1 MGDSMDTKIF
11 IILASACFGLILL
24 GAIVG
29 NVLESQG
36 VLTKASLGPKGTVIV
51 MSLFFVLFCVLAFS
65 LVPLVVKAFI
75 AMQIRIGNGELFLV
89 KWVRDHERTVI
100 YGIWGFFGFGL
111 SIAFTLARD
120 EIMKQL
126 R

>member
-1 MGDSMDTKIF
+1 MDTKIF

-36 VLTKASLGPKGTVIV
+36 ALAKESLGPKGTVIV
-51 MSLFFVLFCVLAFS
+51 ISFFFVLFCVLAFS
-65 LVPLVVKAFI
+65 LVPLVVKVFI

-89 KWVRDHERTVI
+89 KWVRDHERAVI
-100 YGIWGFFGFGL
+100 YGIWGFFGVGL